1 MRHFLKAITLFNVMF
16 LVATAGFCLSPDQDN
31 SKNPPGCS
39 DVGYRFDL
47 KVLQF
52 LPDAAGQ
59 RQSMYLLF
67 NKGGDAVNLYH
78 MRSEHGTRNLYLN
91 HSIKPGQWAVFS
103 TSEHDLKFICTAQ
116 DKSMREGRI
125 LDCAD
130 TLRVCELTNVKY
142 GLNNRGN
149 YWLVNSDS
157 KNGALRA
164 VVRYG
169 IIPAA

>member
-1 MRHFLKAITLFNVMF
+1 MRHFLQTLVIFS
-16 LVATAGFCLSPDQDN
+16 LIGLSATAGFCLSPEQDN
-31 SKNPPGCS
+31 SKNPSGCR

-59 RQSMYLLF
+59 RQSMYMLY
-67 NKGGDAVNLYH
+67 NKGKDAINLYH
-78 MRSEHGTRNLYLN
+78 MRAERGTRNLYLN
-91 HSIKPGQWAVFS
+91 HSIKQGQWAVFS
-103 TSEHDLKFICTAQ
+103 TSEHDLKFICAAQ
-116 DKSMREGRI
+116 DKSMHEGRVV
-125 LDCAD
+125 DCAD

-164 VVRYG
+164 VVHYG

>member
-1 MRHFLKAITLFNVMF
+1 MRHFLQNLFVTSLF
-16 LVATAGFCLSPDQDN
+16 FFVAKSGFGLSPDLDN
-31 SKNPPGCS
+31 SKNPPGCQ

-52 LPDAAGQ
+52 LPDAAGK

-67 NKGGDAVNLYH
+67 NKGGHAINLYH

-91 HSIKPGQWAVFS
+91 HAIKQGQWAVFS
-103 TSEHDLKFICTAQ
+103 TSEHDLKFICTTS

-125 LDCAD
+125 IDCQD